1 MVALVSE
8 HPDGITAADLAAGLP
23 GDVHSALSALLATGR
38 VTRLR
43 RGFYAPS
50 QPETAAATEKRG
62 LSPQTVRS
70 TLTTFGAVVQSYVD
84 QGVLPRNVIALVER
98 PKDADDAAARAV
110 DTAGT
115 EPTAKSWTLAEVGQF
130 REAVRD
136 HRLFACWLLSCY
148 GLRRSE
154 VLGLRWSAVD
164 LDAGTL
170 SVRRGRVAVGGEAI
184 EGAPKSKRSRRDLPL
199 PADVIEAL
207 RAMRQRQ
214 RTEALAL
221 GVGWSEERLVAVL
234 EDRAP
239 LRPESYTD
247 EFQRL
252 RTRAGLRR
260 IKLHGLR
267 NTSVSLML
275 DQGHPPHIVAAWHGH
290 DPAVALSIYAD
301 VKADELRAVGA
312 SLFG

>member
-1 MVALVSE
+1 M
-8 HPDGITAADLAAGLP
+8 
-23 GDVHSALSALLATGR
+23 
-38 VTRLR
+38 
-43 RGFYAPS
+43 
-50 QPETAAATEKRG
+50 
-62 LSPQTVRS
+62 
-70 TLTTFGAVVQSYVD
+70 TTFGAVVQSYAD

-98 PKDADDAAARAV
+98 PKDADPDDRADGPAEGTLAVAAE
-110 DTAGT
+110 T
-115 EPTAKSWTLAEVGQF
+115 TAKSWTLAQVGTF
-130 REAVRD
+130 REAVRN

-148 GLRRSE
+148 GMRRSE

-164 LDAGTL
+164 LDTGTL
-170 SVRRGRVAVGGEAI
+170 SVRRGRVAVGSDTV
-184 EGAPKSKRSRRDLPL
+184 EGGPKSKRSRRDLPL
-199 PADVIEAL
+199 PADVTEAL
-207 RAMRQRQ
+207 RALKTAQKR
-214 RTEALAL
+214 EALAL
-221 GVGWSEERLVAVL
+221 GVAWSEERLVAVRQDG
-234 EDRAP
+234 EP
-239 LRPESYTD
+239 LRPESFTD

-252 RTRAGLRR
+252 RARAGLPR